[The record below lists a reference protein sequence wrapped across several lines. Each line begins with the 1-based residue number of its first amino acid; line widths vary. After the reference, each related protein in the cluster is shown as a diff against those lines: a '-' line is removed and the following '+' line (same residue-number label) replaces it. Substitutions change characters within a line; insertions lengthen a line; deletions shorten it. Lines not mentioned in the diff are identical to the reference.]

1 MLMINGQPYE
11 IARDYREGFQEEI
24 FFERYSE
31 VLKKY
36 DYIVGDWGFEK
47 LRLKGFLKIVTKK
60 LILMRVSVR

>member
-31 VLKKY
+31 VLKNT
-36 DYIVGDWGFEK
+36 IISWVIGV
-47 LRLKGFLKIVTKK
+47 LRSCV
-60 LILMRVSVR
+60 